1 MTSQQVIAGL
11 VLAAAAA
18 GAHADTVLAESFDD
32 VSTLTAAG
40 WVQVNNSAAPLG
52 TGWFQG
58 NSGIFDAASGAP
70 DAYIAANFAGT
81 DSASGAISNWLILPS
96 LTLDSSSALS
106 FMVRTAGDGFLD
118 MIEVR
123 FSSNGAS
130 TDVGSTTASVGD
142 FSTLLGSFQA
152 SSATGWV
159 GLSYTLAGLDA
170 PATGRLA
177 FRYVVDS
184 VATAGNYIGIDDVAV
199 TAVPEPATYGLMG
212 LGIAALLLRR
222 RFTS

>member
-1 MTSQQVIAGL
+1 MTSKQVIAGL

-32 VSTLTAAG
+32 VAGLTGAG
-40 WVQVNNSAAPLG
+40 WVQVNRSTAPLG

-58 NSGIFDAASGAP
+58 NSGIFAAASGAA
-70 DAYIAANFAGT
+70 DAYAAANFLGT
-81 DSASGAISNWLILPS
+81 GNTTGAISNWLFTPV
-96 LTLDSSSALS
+96 LTLDGSSVVS
-106 FMVRTAGDGFLD
+106 FLARTAGEGFLD
-118 MIEVR
+118 RIEVR
-123 FSSNGAS
+123 FSGNGAS
-130 TDVGSTTASVGD
+130 TDVGSTTTSLGD

-159 GLSYTLAGLDA
+159 GLSYTLAGLDTST
-170 PATGRLA
+170 TGRLA
-177 FRYVVDS
+177 FRYVVDN

-212 LGIAALLLRR
+212 LGVAALLLRR
-222 RFTS
+222 RFTA

>member
-1 MTSQQVIAGL
+1 MTNKQLIAGL
-11 VLAAAAA
+11 VLAVA
-18 GAHADTVLAESFDD
+18 GAGAQADTVLSESFDD
-32 VSTLTAAG
+32 VAALTSMG
-40 WVQVNNSAAPLG
+40 WAQVNASTAPLG

-58 NSGIFDAASGAP
+58 NSGIFEAASGAA
-70 DAYIAANFAGT
+70 DAYAAANFLGT
-81 DSASGAISNWLILPS
+81 GAATGAISNWLMTPELS
-96 LTLDSSSALS
+96 LDSSSVVS
-106 FMVRTAGDGFLD
+106 FMARTAGDGFLD
-118 MIEVR
+118 RLEVR

-130 TDVGSTTASVGD
+130 TDVAD
-142 FSTLLGSFQA
+142 FSTLLGSFEA

-159 GLSYTLAGLDA
+159 GLSYTLSGLSA

-177 FRYVVDS
+177 FHYVVDN

>member
-1 MTSQQVIAGL
+1 MAGF

-18 GAHADTVLAESFDD
+18 AAQADTVLAESFDD
-32 VSTLTAAG
+32 VAALASSG
-40 WVQVNNSAAPLG
+40 WAQVNLSTAPLG

-58 NSGIFDAASGAP
+58 NSGIFEAASGAA
-70 DAYIAANFAGT
+70 DAYAAANYLGT
-81 DSASGAISNWLILPS
+81 GAAAGAISNWLLTPE
-96 LTLDSSSALS
+96 LTLDGSSVVS
-106 FMVRTAGDGFLD
+106 FQVRTAGDGFLD
-118 MIEVR
+118 RLEVR
-123 FSSNGAS
+123 FSSNGTS
-130 TDVGSTTASVGD
+130 TDVGASTSSVGD
-142 FSTLLGSFQA
+142 FSTLLGSFE
-152 SSATGWV
+152 SSSSTGWV
-159 GLSYTLAGLDA
+159 GLSYTLAGWDA

-177 FRYVVDS
+177 FRYVVDD